1 MKPKDLNNEHKEFL
15 KSQGMDKH
23 KYLFIR
29 KTLDD
34 FIFFEKSTKKVFE
47 MRR

>member
-1 MKPKDLNNEHKEFL
+1 MKSKYLNIKQKEFL

-23 KYLFIR
+23 KYLYIR
-29 KTLDD
+29 RTPDD
-34 FIFFEKSTKKVFE
+34 YIFVEKSTGKVFG